1 MENFKNNTIMWQYY
15 LILGLGVVFLVWAVY
30 SFRNTMTFLN
40 NGYKATATVID
51 FHKYESDGEAFAPIF
66 TFRTKDNQ
74 LITYELAEGNDPPA
88 WKIGETTTVIYDPS
102 DPSKVSLY
110 SYFRVFIWTLVLLS
124 ISLPLLVIGGGYFV
138 AARFLL

>member
-1 MENFKNNTIMWQYY
+1 MAILYNPRLGLLFLVMAIYSFHNTIA
-15 LILGLGVVFLVWAVY
+15 FLKKGD
-30 SFRNTMTFLN
+30 R
-40 NGYKATATVID
+40 ATATVVD
-51 FHKYESDGEAFAPIF
+51 LHKYESEGEVFAPIF

-74 LITYELAEGNDPPA
+74 LITYELAEGNNPPA

-102 DPSKVSLY
+102 DPSKLSLY

-124 ISLPLLVIGGGYFV
+124 IAFPLIVIGGGYFI

>member
-51 FHKYESDGEAFAPIF
+51 FHKYESDGEVFAPIF

-124 ISLPLLVIGGGYFV
+124 ISLPLLVIGGGYFI